1 MKSSDYSGILKLK
14 LLIIK
19 HLYFNTPISDEIW
32 D

>member
-14 LLIIK
+14 LPIIK
-19 HLYFNTPISDEIW
+19 LLYFNTPISDEIW